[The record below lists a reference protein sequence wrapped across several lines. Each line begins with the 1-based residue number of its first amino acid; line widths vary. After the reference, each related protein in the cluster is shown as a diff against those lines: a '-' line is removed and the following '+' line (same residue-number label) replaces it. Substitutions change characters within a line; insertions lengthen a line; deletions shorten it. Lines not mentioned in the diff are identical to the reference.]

1 MIAGHNYKSGF
12 GKLKKLSPG
21 DKVFFTDMNGRV
33 TRYIVE
39 VIEVLDG
46 TAVEEMITGD
56 WDLSLYTCTYGGK
69 SRLTVRCRKA

>member
-1 MIAGHNYKSGF
+1 
-12 GKLKKLSPG
+12 
-21 DKVFFTDMNGRV
+21 MNGRV